1 MEFRTDHEVE
11 LYNLLR
17 QVLSNYIVVQRI
29 SYHQTLATSP
39 LVLGFQLGIMIDTQE
54 EVPAL
59 IARTVMS
66 LHEEQQACTE
76 KPLPSFLDYGV
87 NADWTLSQELAQA
100 LVNLLRDSATEHNLS
115 VAATWCVCIVLFA
128 DVFAMPRLD
137 EGARPWDIDGFIEN
151 LASDL
156 PEHIDYWFRRFG
168 GT

>member
-1 MEFRTDHEVE
+1 MEFCTDREVE

-17 QVLSNYIVVQRI
+17 QVLSNYIVVQHI
-29 SYHQTLATSP
+29 SYHQTLATAS
-39 LVLGFQLGIMIDTQE
+39 LVLGFQLGVMIHTQE

-66 LHEEQQACTE
+66 LHEEQQARTE

-87 NADWTLSQELAQA
+87 NTDLTLPQELAQA
-100 LVNLLRDSATEHNLS
+100 LINLLRDSAIEHNLS
-115 VAATWCVCIVLFA
+115 VAATWRVCIALFA

-137 EGARPWDIDGFIEN
+137 EGAQPWDIDGFIEN